1 MALAVDVVP
10 LFLRMDA
17 NILALTTRFLLQG
30 WNGKRFVRM
39 LFEGCLWKSQM
50 GLIFLMS

>member
-10 LFLRMDA
+10 LFLRMDN

-30 WNGKRFVRM
+30 WNGKRFARM
-39 LFEGCLWKSQM
+39 LFEGCLWKS
-50 GLIFLMS
+50 